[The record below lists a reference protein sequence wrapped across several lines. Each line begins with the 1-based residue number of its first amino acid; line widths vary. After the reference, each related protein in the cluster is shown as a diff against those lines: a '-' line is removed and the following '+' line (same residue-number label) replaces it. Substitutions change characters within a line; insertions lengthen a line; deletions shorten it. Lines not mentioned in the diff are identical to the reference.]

1 MLTKGAETRAA
12 ILDEALS
19 RASVHGL
26 GGVTIGELAKRAG
39 MSKSGLFAHFKSK
52 EQLDIAVL
60 DEARDRFVAHVMA
73 PALKAPRGLPRIRA
87 LFERWMEWESADFQ
101 PGGCVF
107 MAAAMELDDQPGPAR
122 DHLVASQRD
131 WIQALQTAARIAVDE
146 GHFRADLDVEQ
157 WAYELWGLALGYH
170 FYSRLLRD
178 PRALERARLAFDHL
192 LASSAA

>member
-1 MLTKGAETRAA
+1 MSKGAETRAA

-39 MSKSGLFAHFKSK
+39 LSKSGLFAHFKSK

-60 DEARDRFVAHVMA
+60 DEARDRFVAGVIA
-73 PALKAPRGLPRIRA
+73 PAFRAPRGLPRIRA
-87 LFERWMEWESADFQ
+87 LFQRWLEWDAAGFQ
-101 PGGCVF
+101 PGGCLF

-122 DHLVASQRD
+122 DHLVATQRD
-131 WIQALQTAARIAVDE
+131 WIEALQQAARIAVEE

-170 FYSRLLRD
+170 FYHRLLRD
-178 PRALERARLAFDHL
+178 PRALARAERALEAL

>member
-1 MLTKGAETRAA
+1 MSKGADTRAA

-19 RASVHGL
+19 RASLQGL
-26 GGVTIGELAKRAG
+26 GGVTIGELAKGAG

-52 EQLDIAVL
+52 EQLQIAVL

-87 LFERWMEWESADFQ
+87 LFERWMEWESADFL

-122 DHLVASQRD
+122 DHLVATQRD
-131 WIQALQTAARIAVDE
+131 WIQALQTAARIAVQE

-170 FYSRLLRD
+170 WYSRLLRD
-178 PRALERARLAFDHL
+178 PKALDRAQRAFHVLLEK
-192 LASSAA
+192 SSA

>member
-1 MLTKGAETRAA
+1 MSKGADTRAA

-19 RASVHGL
+19 RASVAGL

-52 EQLDIAVL
+52 EQLEVAVL
-60 DEARDRFVAHVMA
+60 DEARDRFVAHVVA

-87 LFERWMEWESADFQ
+87 LFERWMEWEEADFQ

-107 MAAAMELDDQPGPAR
+107 MAAAMDLDDQPGVAR
-122 DHLVASQRD
+122 DHLVATQRD
-131 WIQALQTAARIAVDE
+131 WIQTIQTAARIAVTE

-170 FYSRLLRD
+170 WYSRLLRD
-178 PRALERARLAFDHL
+178 PKALERAQRAFERLLD
-192 LASSAA
+192 SSAA

>member
-1 MLTKGAETRAA
+1 MSKGADTRAA

-19 RASVHGL
+19 RASVQGL

-52 EQLDIAVL
+52 EQLQVAVL
-60 DEARDRFVAHVMA
+60 DEARDRFVAVVVA

-87 LFERWMEWESADFQ
+87 LFERWMRWEEADFQ

-107 MAAAMELDDQPGPAR
+107 MAAAMELDDQPGVAR

-131 WIQALQTAARIAVDE
+131 WIQTLQTAARIAIDE

-170 FYSRLLRD
+170 WYSRLLRD
-178 PRALERARLAFDHL
+178 PKALERAQAAFERL
-192 LASSAA
+192 LASSSA